1 MQTKAPYDDGSS
13 KGGTYISNQVRMH
26 ACHLTLKH
34 YTYFLFCFV
43 ARKILNVVQQDWGP
57 KKEKKEK
64 KEGRIIELII
74 TENHGCDL
82 ETGRR

>member
-13 KGGTYISNQVRMH
+13 KRGDLYFESGKDACMSANVKTLYIFF
-26 ACHLTLKH
+26 
-34 YTYFLFCFV
+34 YFV

-57 KKEKKEK
+57 KKKKK
-64 KEGRIIELII
+64 KGRIIELII